1 MNNLKLVPTDEK
13 IISENYPYGFKLRT
27 TKTDYLEFSAK
38 HGFRHCST
46 TINPKTGRLNT
57 PKKSTYYPIMLLGTD
72 EKNHCKSLVYSIN
85 GLADIQKAIDF
96 LKETAN
102 FDLFSNE
109 QMHYIYMALMSAC
122 KIDMIA
128 RHRYAGVDLDEMK
141 PYYLDN
147 VALLGRGLSHNGM
160 LNTFESI
167 SFDVV
172 ALDAMKDPNFNPFKT
187 TETLTIN

>member
-1 MNNLKLVPTDEK
+1 MTNLKLVPTDEK
-13 IISENYPYGFKLRT
+13 IVSENYPYGFKLRT
-27 TKTDYLEFSAK
+27 TKTDYLEFSPK

-46 TINPKTGRLNT
+46 TINPKTNKVNT
-57 PKKSTYYPIMLLGTD
+57 PKKSTYYAIMLLGTD

-109 QMHYIYMALMSAC
+109 QMHYIYLALMSAT

-128 RHRYAGVDLDEMK
+128 RHRYAGVDLDAMK

-147 VALLGRGLSHNGM
+147 VAILGRGLSHNGFM
-160 LNTFESI
+160 NVFKDVN
-167 SFDVV
+167 FDVV
-172 ALDAMKDPNFNPFKT
+172 ALDALKDPNFNPFKT
-187 TETLTIN
+187 TETFLIN